1 MAAKTSITFNYDG
14 KGEPMII
21 NLYPDIFFRTS
32 RDYDFTLVGLK
43 PDDIDSLHTK
53 LDIRPLRL
61 QRISEHDVY
70 NVKIVQI
77 AQHPQGKPKRFSMGR
92 VCEIQEKYI
101 LYDADTTAGS
111 SGSPVFYVRD
121 EDCCVLALHKSGGVV
136 TSSCKQPVNKGVF
149 INIIL
154 DYLSGGPVKFMQPTE
169 HKVKFTESKQAGFTP
184 QETVRIGSRIPDKW
198 EKIALATGKFND
210 KETAIIR
217 LNHNYHDNAMKAT
230 TMLSDYQRRLGTRE
244 NLVSAL
250 KEFGELDLAERV
262 QSKYFQTKKCKS

>member
-1 MAAKTSITFNYDG
+1 M
-14 KGEPMII
+14 
-21 NLYPDIFFRTS
+21 
-32 RDYDFTLVGLK
+32 VGLK
-43 PDDIDSLHTK
+43 PEDIDSLHTK

-92 VCEIQEKYI
+92 VCDIQEKYI

-121 EDCCVLALHKSGGVV
+121 EDCCVLAVHKSGGVV

-154 DYLSGGPVKFMQPTE
+154 DYLSGGKLLRMVSMSSRVRWITNRGLDNSRYHTKTE
-169 HKVKFTESKQAGFTP
+169 FNNCFIIYSKARKKAKPFCLHFWNTAPGNRSKKVLLHADGVC
-184 QETVRIGSRIPDKW
+184 VRIHLPRN
-198 EKIALATGKFND
+198 LAVIYCTSVL
-210 KETAIIR
+210 E
-217 LNHNYHDNAMKAT
+217 
-230 TMLSDYQRRLGTRE
+230 
-244 NLVSAL
+244 
-250 KEFGELDLAERV
+250 
-262 QSKYFQTKKCKS
+262 